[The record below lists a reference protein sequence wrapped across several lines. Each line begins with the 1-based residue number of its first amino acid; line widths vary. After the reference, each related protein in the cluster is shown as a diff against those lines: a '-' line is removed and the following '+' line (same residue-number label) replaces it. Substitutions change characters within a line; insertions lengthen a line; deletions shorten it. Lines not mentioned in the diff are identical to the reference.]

1 MELER
6 QFIATLNSEIVEM
19 FTREMNGQE
28 NQLQSESDTNRNQI
42 DSQRNLIFGNQQNE
56 PDHRDDDVNRIGD
69 FDHDGDIVEIREEI
83 ANENEEVVED

>member
-42 DSQRNLIFGNQQNE
+42 DS
-56 PDHRDDDVNRIGD
+56 
-69 FDHDGDIVEIREEI
+69 
-83 ANENEEVVED
+83 